1 MIQPNHLA
9 KVGILPGDRL
19 LPISS
24 TSRWTSSRS
33 PGQQSEGCSRTRTP
47 TSTLPRLRL
56 PKLQRVWYFR
66 YVTSAALPWKAS
78 ARLGHGYNNRQYPVS
93 ATALS
98 SYLSRSCLL
107 CSKYI
112 VGKPSIHRGT
122 KKHFEDWEDGGNIMF
137 VLYSSMAVIYF
148 TWWGIFINVVIVML
162 WSLVSYFDIC
172 VLLTLRLL

>member
-1 MIQPNHLA
+1 MATQRKSHTGSIKPVA
-9 KVGILPGDRL
+9 
-19 LPISS
+19 ISADA
-24 TSRWTSSRS
+24 
-33 PGQQSEGCSRTRTP
+33 TRT
-47 TSTLPRLRL
+47 RL

-78 ARLGHGYNNRQYPVS
+78 ARRSHGYNNRQYPVS

-107 CSKYI
+107 CSKFI

-148 TWWGIFINVVIVML
+148 TWWGIFINVVVVML
-162 WSLVSYFDIC
+162 WSLVSSLIF
-172 VLLTLRLL
+172 VSF